1 MLRAQTTTLPPFDEY
16 TQQQP
21 GLFQRNLGSSYRIC
35 TPADY
40 ADPTSECI
48 SQYGQGASNYY
59 GGYEEPGYGLRTR
72 VPYAAHPPSMLQ
84 TRPTEGMP
92 GSLPEEVQPPRRSFP
107 KEPPTEFQRYVAR
120 FVGHKLPIFG
130 ESLFEGVPATFAPLN
145 YAPPGPNYSIAPG
158 DELQITAWGK
168 LNFSR
173 RVIVDRSGV
182 VTFPDVGPV
191 TVAGL
196 TDAEATNLLKTALGR
211 IYKNF
216 DLSVTLGRLHSI
228 QIFVL
233 GEARRPGS
241 YTVSSLSTLVNA
253 IFASGGPSPHG
264 SMRGIQLRRGNKVIC
279 ELDLY
284 DLLLYGDKSQD
295 ARLEPGDVIFI
306 PEAGPHVAIAGSVR
320 HPAIY
325 ELKPGA
331 TLRNLLHF
339 AEGPSPLASTKQV
352 HLQRIDDHSSLHVIH
367 VSLNRKGLDT
377 QLQSGDIIQLTPLV
391 PHFDNAITLKGNVAD
406 AGRYPWKPGMRLSDL
421 IPNKEALL
429 TREYWDARNAEVQTA
444 DAGRDD
450 EEKAPKDS
458 KAKDVA
464 ISYRSQDRNAR
475 GDSSLAAATE
485 LDNVPPLRTFNPSNS
500 VEPLAPE
507 IDWQYALVER
517 TDRRTLETRRVPF
530 NLGKLVLDHDET
542 QNLLLRPGDVVTIFS
557 KADFSVPRSQ
567 QSKQVRIE
575 GEVAMAGVYS
585 VSPGETLRE
594 LVERAGGLTRDAY
607 LYGAQFTRESTRR
620 EQQKR
625 YEDFLNHY
633 ELEADQAAANLSSR
647 VTSPQQAATAQASLT
662 GQRDL
667 IEKLR
672 KVSMNG
678 RIVLN
683 IDPKAHGL
691 NALPDLS
698 LENGDRLYIPSRP
711 STVTV
716 MGSVFEQTSFLYR
729 EDFRVGDYLNEAGG
743 PTRNADR
750 KHMFVIRADGSVISN
765 SRTSPL
771 FAKSF
776 ESRHLYPGDTIVVPA
791 QLNRSTFLRSLTD
804 WSQLFSNFALG
815 AAAVN
820 LLH

>member
-1 MLRAQTTTLPPFDEY
+1 
-16 TQQQP
+16 
-21 GLFQRNLGSSYRIC
+21 
-35 TPADY
+35 
-40 ADPTSECI
+40 
-48 SQYGQGASNYY
+48 
-59 GGYEEPGYGLRTR
+59 
-72 VPYAAHPPSMLQ
+72 V
-84 TRPTEGMP
+84 
-92 GSLPEEVQPPRRSFP
+92 
-107 KEPPTEFQRYVAR
+107 
-120 FVGHKLPIFG
+120 
-130 ESLFEGVPATFAPLN
+130 
-145 YAPPGPNYSIAPG
+145 
-158 DELQITAWGK
+158 
-168 LNFSR
+168 
-173 RVIVDRSGV
+173 
-182 VTFPDVGPV
+182 
-191 TVAGL
+191 
-196 TDAEATNLLKTALGR
+196 
-211 IYKNF
+211 
-216 DLSVTLGRLHSI
+216 
-228 QIFVL
+228 
-233 GEARRPGS
+233 
-241 YTVSSLSTLVNA
+241 STLVNA

-264 SMRGIQLRRGNKVIC
+264 SMRSIQLRRGNQIIC

-284 DLLLYGDKSQD
+284 DLLLHGDKSHD

-306 PEAGPHVAIAGSVR
+306 PEAGSHVAIAGSVR

-325 ELKPGA
+325 ELKPSA
-331 TLRNLLHF
+331 TLRNLLRF
-339 AEGPSPLASTKQV
+339 AEGPSALASTKQV

-367 VSLNRKGLDT
+367 VSLNQKGLDS
-377 QLQSGDIIQLTPLV
+377 QLQSGDIIQVTPLV

-421 IPNKEALL
+421 IPDKEALL
-429 TREYWDARNAEVQTA
+429 TREYWDARNAEVQAA
-444 DAGRDD
+444 DATRHED
-450 EEKAPKDS
+450 EKEPEGS
-458 KAKDVA
+458 KAKDVP
-464 ISYRSQDRNAR
+464 ISYQSQDRNAR

-500 VEPLAPE
+500 VQPLAPD
-507 IDWQYALVER
+507 IDWQYALIER
-517 TDRRTLETRRVPF
+517 TDRRTLETRKIPF
-530 NLGKLVLDHDET
+530 NLGKLVLDHD
-542 QNLLLRPGDVVTIFS
+542 QRQDLLLRPGDIVTIFS
-557 KADFSVPRSQ
+557 KADFSLPRSQ
-567 QSKQVRIE
+567 QNQQVRIE

-594 LVERAGGLTRDAY
+594 LVEHASGLTRDAY

-625 YEDFLNHY
+625 YEEFLNHY

-647 VTSPQQAATAQASLT
+647 VTSPQQAATAQASIAS
-662 GQRDL
+662 QRQL

-683 IDPKAHGL
+683 MRPNAHGVDS
-691 NALPDLS
+691 LPDLS

-716 MGSVFEQTSFLYR
+716 MGNVFEQTSFLYR
-729 EDFRVGDYLNEAGG
+729 EDFRVGDYLKEAGG

-776 ESRHLYPGDTIVVPA
+776 ESRRLYPGDTIVVPA
-791 QLNRSTFLRSLTD
+791 QLNRGTFLRSLTD